1 MDAAAAEHDPKTR
14 LAMLAEVEKW
24 LFTEEIPL
32 MPLCNYVTVYMYDP
46 SRLGGIA
53 EHPRLEQD
61 ISVLGRRAGVRDGVG
76 VGASDGGDQ
85 RNNISAKSTAEPAV
99 R

>member
-1 MDAAAAEHDPKTR
+1 
-14 LAMLAEVEKW
+14 
-24 LFTEEIPL
+24 

-53 EHPRLEQD
+53 DHPRLEQD

-76 VGASDGGDQ
+76 DGVGDGDQ
-85 RNNISAKSTAEPAV
+85 RNNISPKSTTEPAV